1 MPSVTSQDMIRA
13 LERAGFYFHHQTGSH
28 VVMKHMN
35 GSRATIPNHRTD
47 LKQGTLHNILREA
60 KILRDELLKYL

>member
-1 MPSVTSQDMIRA
+1 MPSVTSPRHDPGF
-13 LERAGFYFHHQTGSH
+13 ERAGFIFNQTGS

-47 LKQGTLHNILREA
+47 LKQGTLHNILRE
-60 KILRDELLKYL
+60 KKSYEMNY